1 MVSKPLEGKVALVT
15 GAAGGLG
22 SAIIVGLLDAGAK
35 VMAAD
40 INEKGLAA
48 LAETNRAS
56 ANALSTITLD
66 ISVQQACERAVS
78 DAESAFGR
86 IDILVNNGALGMG
99 RIRDD
104 HFTNLVGIEEIE
116 PEAWDQMLRV
126 NVNGAWYLTRAVVAG
141 MKARRFGRI
150 INVTTS
156 MFTMLR
162 GKFHPYGPSKA
173 ALEAMSAGHAQ
184 EFEPDG
190 ITVNV
195 VVPGGRGGEPFPAV
209 PPGGLARGGIPDR
222 VVVPG
227 GPADTAMVPEA
238 SGLKRGDLIPPS
250 AMVGPIVWLCS
261 EDGNG
266 VTGRRYVAA
275 EWKAGR
281 SVEENRKAAEA
292 PVAWPMLATAPV
304 WPGGKPGA

>member
-1 MVSKPLEGKVALVT
+1 MTSKPLDGKVALIT

-22 SAIIVGLLDAGAK
+22 RAIIAGLLDAGAQ

-40 INEKGLAA
+40 ISKAGLAVLRDA
-48 LAETNRAS
+48 NPTA
-56 ANALSTITLD
+56 ANALATIDLD
-66 ISVQQACERAVS
+66 ISVQKACEKAVA
-78 DAESAFGR
+78 DTENAFGK
-86 IDILVNNGALGMG
+86 IDILINNGALGMG
-99 RIRDD
+99 LIRDD

-116 PEAWDQMLRV
+116 PQIWDQMIRV
-126 NVNGAWYLTRAVVAG
+126 NLSGAWYLTRAVVPG

-184 EFEPDG
+184 EFEADG
-190 ITVNV
+190 ITVN
-195 VVPGGRGGEPFPAV
+195 
-209 PPGGLARGGIPDR
+209 

-238 SGLKRGDLIPPS
+238 SGLQRTALIPPS
-250 AMVGPIVWLCS
+250 AMCGPILWLCS
-261 EDGNG
+261 DSGNG
-266 VTGRRYVAA
+266 VTGNRYVAA
-275 EWKAGR
+275 EWKPAR
-281 SVEENRKAAEA
+281 SIDENRKVAEA
-292 PVAWPMLATAPV
+292 AAGWPSLAQAPV
-304 WPGGKPGA
+304 WPGGKPPA

>member
-1 MVSKPLEGKVALVT
+1 MTKPLDGKVALIT

-22 SAIIVGLLDAGAK
+22 GAILAGLLDAGAQ

-48 LAETNRAS
+48 LKEAKKGA
-56 ANALSTITLD
+56 ANQLDTIRVD
-66 ISVQQACERAVS
+66 ISVQKACEKAVA
-78 DAESAFGR
+78 DTEKAFGK
-86 IDILVNNGALGMG
+86 IDILINNGALGMG
-99 RIRDD
+99 LIRDD
-104 HFTNLVGIEEIE
+104 HFTRLVTIDEIE
-116 PEAWDQMLRV
+116 PRAWDQMVSV
-126 NVNGAWYLTRAVVAG
+126 NLNGAWYLTRAVAPG

-162 GKFHPYGPSKA
+162 GGFHPYGPSKA

-184 EFEPDG
+184 EFGPDG
-190 ITVNV
+190 VTVN
-195 VVPGGRGGEPFPAV
+195 
-209 PPGGLARGGIPDR
+209 

-250 AMVGPIVWLCS
+250 AMCGPILWLCS
-261 EDGNG
+261 DAANG
-266 VTGRRYVAA
+266 ITGRRYVAA
-275 EWKAGR
+275 EWKAER
-281 SVEENRKAAEA
+281 SIDDNRRAAEA
-292 PVAWPMLATAPV
+292 PAGWPQLAQSPV

>member
-1 MVSKPLEGKVALVT
+1 MTKPLDGKVALVT
-15 GAAGGLG
+15 GGAGGLG
-22 SAIIVGLLDAGAK
+22 DAIIAGLLDAGAK

-40 INEKGLAA
+40 INKAGLAA
-48 LAETNRAS
+48 LTERRRSA
-56 ANALSTITLD
+56 ANALSTIELD
-66 ISVQQACERAVS
+66 ISVQKACEKAVA
-78 DAESAFGR
+78 DTLAAFGK
-86 IDILVNNGALGMG
+86 IDILINNGALGMG
-99 RIRDD
+99 VISEE
-104 HFTNLVGIEEIE
+104 HFTNLVTIDQIT
-116 PEAWDQMLRV
+116 PDVWDQMIRV
-126 NVNGAWYLTRAVVAG
+126 NLNGAWYLTRAVVPG
-141 MKARRFGRI
+141 MKAQRSGRI

-195 VVPGGRGGEPFPAV
+195 VVPGG
-209 PPGGLARGGIPDR
+209 
-222 VVVPG
+222 
-227 GPADTAMVPEA
+227 PADTAMVPEA

-250 AMVGPIVWLCS
+250 AMCGPIIWLCS
-261 EDGNG
+261 DDGAG

-281 SVEENRKAAEA
+281 SLDDNRKSAEA
-292 PVAWPMLATAPV
+292 PAGWPQLATAPV
-304 WPGGKPGA
+304 WPGGKPAA